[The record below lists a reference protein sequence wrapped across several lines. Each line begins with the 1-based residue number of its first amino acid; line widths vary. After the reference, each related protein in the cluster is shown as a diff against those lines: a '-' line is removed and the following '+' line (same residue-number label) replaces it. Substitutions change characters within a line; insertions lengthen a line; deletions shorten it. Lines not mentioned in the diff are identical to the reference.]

1 MKQTNKK
8 NYQNGT
14 STVEFAIVAAVLFIM
29 IFGVIEIGRGYFV
42 YSMLDEVARRAS
54 RLAVVCPV
62 NDPAIPQMAVLNAS
76 GDGADSTLVKDL
88 SPAQVVIDYLDVAGG
103 VVVAPSTPA
112 NFVQIRYVRSRVV
125 NYQHAVAVPFVAGIA
140 SVTMPTFQSVLPRE
154 SLGIPRGEPIVP
166 C

>member
-88 SPAQVVIDYLDVAGG
+88 SPA
-103 VVVAPSTPA
+103 
-112 NFVQIRYVRSRVV
+112 
-125 NYQHAVAVPFVAGIA
+125 
-140 SVTMPTFQSVLPRE
+140 RE
-154 SLGIPRGEPIVP
+154 SLIINMPWLCPLLPALPASP
-166 C
+166 CQLFNQYCLARASVSRAANRLCRVSPWSYLDEKN

>member
-62 NDPAIPQMAVLNAS
+62 NDPAVPQMAVFNAS

-88 SPAQVVIDYLDVAGG
+88 SPGKRSKPG
-103 VVVAPSTPA
+103 SG
-112 NFVQIRYVRSRVV
+112 RYR
-125 NYQHAVAVPFVAGIA
+125 
-140 SVTMPTFQSVLPRE
+140 LPRCRRR
-154 SLGIPRGEPIVP
+154 SCRCTVNPGQFRSDPLRPLASR
-166 C
+166 